1 MRIEKKRAKK
11 IDVYAEDAITIYK
24 ENRVN
29 LFNLAFCKA
38 DKTSLQRLAT
48 LLKVGIRGRC
58 MNPNI
63 ALLFI
68 VAVASQ
74 NPIYTSMPSDIL
86 SIKMV
91 NKHAIFI
98 MKAGSSGENYSTS
111 LFEIFKFQI
120 LLLFSLT
127 DNL

>member
-1 MRIEKKRAKK
+1 
-11 IDVYAEDAITIYK
+11 
-24 ENRVN
+24 
-29 LFNLAFCKA
+29 
-38 DKTSLQRLAT
+38 
-48 LLKVGIRGRC
+48 